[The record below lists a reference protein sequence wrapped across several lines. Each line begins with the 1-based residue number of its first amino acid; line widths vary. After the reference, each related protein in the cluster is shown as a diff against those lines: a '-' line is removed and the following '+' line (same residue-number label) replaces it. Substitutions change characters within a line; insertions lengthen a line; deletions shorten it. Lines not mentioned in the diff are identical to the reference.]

1 MSEYT
6 QMELSSEFEETADA
20 GYNENKVSI
29 DLRIFVPDVH
39 FELIPIKNLLSNQ
52 EYQRNLSIQHAK
64 RVAENFDIYQIN
76 PVKVSRRDGVNYIFN
91 GQHTVEIVALIS
103 GSRETPVWCMIYDDL
118 EYEHEA
124 DIFANQMKYVK
135 ALLPYEIF
143 MANIEA
149 GNDEELNIKALVED
163 LGMTITPSAAPN
175 GICAVTTLEKIYDR
189 YGFNALHRVLRLV
202 IGTWEGAPNSTS
214 ANMLN
219 GVAKLIDAY
228 GDSLKDDVF
237 KEKLSRVSVKEIS
250 RDAKER
256 RAGALGYAE
265 VLLMQYNMRR
275 TNKLLQWE
283 RLYKTINNKQKTQN

>member
-1 MSEYT
+1 MPEYT

-39 FELIPIKNLLSNQ
+39 FELIPIKNLVSNQ
-52 EYQRNLSIQHAK
+52 EYQRNLSIQHVK
-64 RVAENFDIYQIN
+64 RAAENFDIYQIN

-149 GNDEELNIKALVED
+149 GNDKELNIKALVED

-283 RLYKTINNKQKTQN
+283 RLYKTINNKQKPQN

>member
-1 MSEYT
+1 MSEYI
-6 QMELSSEFEETADA
+6 QEELFPEIRPNRVLEETEQPLFLDP
-20 GYNENKVSI
+20 KF
-29 DLRIFVPDVH
+29 FVPDVH
-39 FELIPIKNLLSNQ
+39 FELIPIKNLVSNQ
-52 EYQRNLSIQHAK
+52 DYQRNLSIHHVQKA
-64 RVAENFDIYQIN
+64 AENFDIYQVN
-76 PVKVSRRDGVNYIFN
+76 PVKVSRRNGINYIFN
-91 GQHTVEIVALIS
+91 GQHTVEIIALVS

-149 GNDEELNIKALVED
+149 GNDKELNIKALVES

-189 YGFNALHRVLRLV
+189 YGFNVLHRVLRLV
-202 IGTWEGAPNSTS
+202 IGTWEGCPNSTS

-219 GVAKLIDAY
+219 GVAKLVDTY

-237 KEKLSRVSVKEIS
+237 KEKLSRVSVKEIA

-256 RAGALGYAE
+256 RAGALGFAE
-265 VLLMQYNMRR
+265 VLLMQYNLRK
-275 TNKLLQWE
+275 TNNLLQWE
-283 RLYKTINNKQKTQN
+283 KLYKSKNNRQKSQE

>member
-6 QMELSSEFEETADA
+6 QMELSSEFERTADA

-39 FELIPIKNLLSNQ
+39 FELIPIKNLVSNQ

-149 GNDEELNIKALVED
+149 GNDKELNIKALVED

>member
-1 MSEYT
+1 MAEHMQGEFAEEMENMTGSEE
-6 QMELSSEFEETADA
+6 MERPHT
-20 GYNENKVSI
+20 I
-29 DLRIFVPDVH
+29 DPQLFVPDVH
-39 FELIPIKNLLSNQ
+39 FELIPIKNLVSNQ
-52 EYQRNLSIQHAK
+52 EYQRSLSIQHVK
-64 RVAENFDIYQIN
+64 RAAEHFDIYQIN
-76 PVKVSRRDGVNYIFN
+76 PVKVSRRDGINYIFN
-91 GQHTVEIVALIS
+91 GQHTVEIIALVS

-149 GNDEELNIKALVED
+149 GNDKELNIKALVED

-189 YGFNALHRVLRLV
+189 YGFNVLHRVLRLV
-202 IGTWEGAPNSTS
+202 IGTWEGSPNSTS

-237 KEKLSRVSVKEIS
+237 KEKLSKVSVKEIS

-265 VLLMQYNMRR
+265 VLLMQYNLRR
-275 TNKLLQWE
+275 TNNLLQWE
-283 RLYKTINNKQKTQN
+283 RLYKTKNNRQKPQN

>member
-1 MSEYT
+1 M
-6 QMELSSEFEETADA
+6 

-29 DLRIFVPDVH
+29 DLRTFVPDVH
-39 FELIPIKNLLSNQ
+39 FELIPIKNLVSNQ
-52 EYQRNLSIQHAK
+52 EYQRNLSIQHVK
-64 RVAENFDIYQIN
+64 RAAENFDIYQIN
-76 PVKVSRRDGVNYIFN
+76 PVKVSWRDGVNYIFN

-149 GNDEELNIKALVED
+149 GNDRELNIKALVED

>member
-149 GNDEELNIKALVED
+149 GNDKELNIKALVED

-250 RDAKER
+250 RDAKE
-256 RAGALGYAE
+256 
-265 VLLMQYNMRR
+265 
-275 TNKLLQWE
+275 
-283 RLYKTINNKQKTQN
+283 

>member
-149 GNDEELNIKALVED
+149 GNDKELNIKALVED

-228 GDSLKDDVF
+228 GDSLKDAVF

>member
-1 MSEYT
+1 MMEYT
-6 QMELSSEFEETADA
+6 QEELFAEIGLTRGVEETDQLI
-20 GYNENKVSI
+20 VP
-29 DLRIFVPDVH
+29 DPTIFIPDVH
-39 FELIPIKNLLSNQ
+39 FELIPIKNLVSNQ
-52 EYQRNLSIQHAK
+52 EYQRNLSIHHVKKA
-64 RVAENFDIYQIN
+64 AEHFDLYQVN
-76 PVKVSRRDGVNYIFN
+76 PVKVSRRNGVNYIFN
-91 GQHTVEIVALIS
+91 GQHTVEIIALVS

-149 GNDEELNIKALVED
+149 GNDKELNIKALVES

-189 YGFNALHRVLRLV
+189 YGFNVLHRVLRLI
-202 IGTWEGAPNSTS
+202 IGTWEGCPNSTS
-214 ANMLN
+214 SNMLN
-219 GVAKLIDAY
+219 GVAKLVDVY
-228 GDSLKDDVF
+228 GDALKDDVF

-265 VLLMQYNMRR
+265 VLLMQYNARK
-275 TNKLLQWE
+275 TNNLLQRE
-283 RLYKTINNKQKTQN
+283 KLYKTKNSKRK